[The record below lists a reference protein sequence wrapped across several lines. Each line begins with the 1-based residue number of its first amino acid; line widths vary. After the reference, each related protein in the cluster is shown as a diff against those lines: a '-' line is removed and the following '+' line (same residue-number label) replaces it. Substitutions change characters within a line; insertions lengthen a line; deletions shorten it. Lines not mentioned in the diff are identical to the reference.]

1 MEILHIWI
9 SILFLGIMLKWGD
22 WKRWREYYPTVLYMC
37 MGDLIYNFLTKDE
50 KLWRWESPV
59 FTHTFLD
66 ILWIFTI
73 FPAIVIVF
81 CLINLKIKAEIDSY
95 R

>member
-1 MEILHIWI
+1 
-9 SILFLGIMLKWGD
+9 
-22 WKRWREYYPTVLYMC
+22 